1 MAPPPDIGNSLQ
13 DALLQRVREL
23 TSEHGA
29 RKALAGILGISATK
43 LSGYLAVPPT
53 RRPNGEM
60 TLLLQDWVNKRASEI
75 QQK

>member
-1 MAPPPDIGNSLQ
+1 MAPPTDTGNSLQ
-13 DALLQRVREL
+13 DALLQHVREL

-29 RKALAGILGISATK
+29 RKALAGHLGISATK

-60 TLLLQDWVNKRASEI
+60 TLLLQEWVNKRTTEV